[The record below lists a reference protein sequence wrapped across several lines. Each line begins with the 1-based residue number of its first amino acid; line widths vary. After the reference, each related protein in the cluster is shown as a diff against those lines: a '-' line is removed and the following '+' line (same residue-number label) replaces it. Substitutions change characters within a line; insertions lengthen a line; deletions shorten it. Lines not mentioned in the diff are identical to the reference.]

1 MRVVKVEMTE
11 DQRKRIEKS
20 AETIMQT
27 IAEITRSNLSGTN
40 ASAMVHKG
48 LMAELMLEII
58 GYMANHMVE
67 RMNVA
72 LKKAVREAG
81 R

>member
-1 MRVVKVEMTE
+1 MSLVKLKMTE

-27 IAEITRSNLSGTN
+27 IAEIVWSNLNGTN
-40 ASAMVHKG
+40 VPVMVHKG

-58 GYMANHMVE
+58 GYMANHVVE
-67 RMNVA
+67 RINVA
-72 LKKAVREAG
+72 LEKAVRG
-81 R
+81 D